1 MYLLTHYTCWIKQL
15 FQIDISVNFLA
26 HSMSP
31 RAETRGIQIG
41 KDVTFEIKLNKRSP
55 SGITCNLRSASS
67 GTRSVLKLPWSV
79 SNLPY

>member
-1 MYLLTHYTCWIKQL
+1 
-15 FQIDISVNFLA
+15 
-26 HSMSP
+26 MSP

-41 KDVTFEIKLNKRSP
+41 KDVKFEIKLKKRSR

-67 GTRSVLKLPWSV
+67 GTPSVLKPPWSV